1 MREALVR
8 PATPRGLPTAPGYMS
23 PSLDLDFINGSF
35 PSAVTFT
42 RAGSGTYFDAA
53 GGLQTAAVDV
63 PRIDHDPVTLARRG
77 LLIEGARTNLFLN
90 SAAPASQSVAVTAQ
104 SYALSFRGA
113 GSITVSGAHTA
124 VVSGTGANIKTSLVF
139 TPAAGTLT
147 MTLSGSVTEPQLEA
161 GSCATSYALSTAS
174 AGVRA
179 SDACSFAVVPWW
191 NAAEGTFLVEWQ
203 DINAEPGNV
212 RILATNGSGTILNV
226 SSRAAPNNATGLQ
239 TFNTSVALLRAH
251 GSDVTKGIRR
261 GAVGYS
267 ASGRSVVFGGVVS
280 SDANPLM
287 VGGLTNLFIGHSSTN
302 TLYMQG
308 YMRRVSYWPRRLSDA
323 DLAALTA

>member
-1 MREALVR
+1 MTLGQRSLRGGLARRALGDR
-8 PATPRGLPTAPGYMS
+8 RGPGTPL
-23 PSLDLDFINGSF
+23 LDLDFISGPF
-35 PSAVTFT
+35 PAEVAFT

-53 GGLQTAAVDV
+53 GVLQTAAANA

-113 GSITVSGAHTA
+113 GSITVTGAHTA
-124 VVSGTGANIKTSLVF
+124 VVSGTGANTKTSLVF

-147 MTLSGSVTEPQLEA
+147 LTLSGSVTEPQLEA
-161 GSCATSYALSTAS
+161 GSCATSYVLSTAS

-179 SDACSFAVVPWW
+179 SDACSFAVGPWW
-191 NAAEGTFLVEWQ
+191 NAAEGTYLVEWQ

-226 SSRAAPNNATGLQ
+226 SSRAAPNNATGL
-239 TFNTSVALLRAH
+239 
-251 GSDVTKGIRR
+251 
-261 GAVGYS
+261 
-267 ASGRSVVFGGVVS
+267 
-280 SDANPLM
+280 
-287 VGGLTNLFIGHSSTN
+287 
-302 TLYMQG
+302 
-308 YMRRVSYWPRRLSDA
+308 
-323 DLAALTA
+323 